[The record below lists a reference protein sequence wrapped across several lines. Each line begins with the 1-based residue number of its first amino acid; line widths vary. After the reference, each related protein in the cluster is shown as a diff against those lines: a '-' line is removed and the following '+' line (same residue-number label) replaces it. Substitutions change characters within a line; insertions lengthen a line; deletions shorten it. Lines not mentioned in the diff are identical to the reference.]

1 MVPEGFFLGLFVFG
15 FFGVFFVKEN
25 SNRTKHI
32 YDGILKSGVLGK

>member
-15 FFGVFFVKEN
+15 FFVFFFVKEN